1 MSNTQENNT
10 KNNNE
15 KMQPDAVLNTQEIG
29 AVVTITDT
37 LRYQSD
43 PLAVFHTL
51 CADKE
56 NTLLLESA
64 EVDKKHQLKS
74 LLLSDT
80 AVKIVCN
87 GNTVK
92 FSALTKNG
100 ENALAFAKQVLAA
113 HAEITDD
120 VTDEVTSPN
129 KAFTATF
136 SDIVEQL
143 DERSRLLAIN
153 PFQSLRLFSQ
163 LTNTSQ
169 HPFAVFLGGAFAFD
183 MMSMSETLPEVA
195 DGENTCPNFVYYL
208 AETLII
214 IDHEQRSSEVITN
227 QFTGPGYADA
237 KTTALAN
244 INAIKSRLS
253 ADITASFEPKKAS
266 SDINSA
272 TEEKTQSTLTCD
284 INDDAFCQIVND
296 LKENILAGDIFQVVP
311 SRTFSLACSNNL
323 NAYKAL
329 KQSNPSPY
337 MFYLQDSDFCIFG
350 ASPES
355 ALKYQ
360 QSNRQVE
367 IYPIAGTRPRGFNA
381 DGTLSP
387 DLDSR
392 IELDLRL
399 DKKELAEHI
408 MLVDLARNDI
418 ARVSQPG
425 TRHVADL
432 LKVDRYSHVM
442 HLVSRVCGTLE
453 VELDALHAYQ
463 ACMNMGTLSGA
474 PKVKATTL
482 IRQVE
487 GKRRG
492 SYGGAVG
499 YLTGNGDMDTCI
511 VIRSAFV
518 QNNRAQIQAGA
529 GVVFDSDP
537 QSEANE
543 TRQKAQ
549 AVINA
554 IKEAEGK
561 VLVISYQ
568 ESQDTHPSSERQQE
582 TK

>member
-1 MSNTQENNT
+1 MN
-10 KNNNE
+10 KNNQQHESAGNSIDNHL
-15 KMQPDAVLNTQEIG
+15 QLG
-29 AVVTITDT
+29 AVTSFTEH
-37 LRYQSD
+37 LPYQSD

-51 CADKE
+51 CSNEGDNESSDKNGSLKA

-64 EVDKKHQLKS
+64 EIDKKHQLKS
-74 LLLSDT
+74 LLLTDT
-80 AVKIVCN
+80 AVKIVCH
-87 GNTVK
+87 GNSVTYT
-92 FSALTKNG
+92 ALSKNG
-100 ENALAFAKQVLAA
+100 EHALAFAKQQLSTEAVISVSDNANSD
-113 HAEITDD
+113 TQ
-120 VTDEVTSPN
+120 
-129 KAFTATF
+129 AFTATF
-136 SDIVEQL
+136 SDVAEQL
-143 DERSRLLAIN
+143 DERSRLLATN
-153 PFQSLRLFSQ
+153 PFQSLRLFQQ
-163 LTNTSQ
+163 LTNLTG
-169 HPFAVFLGGAFAFD
+169 HPFSVFLGGAFAFD
-183 MMSMSETLPEVA
+183 MMAVSEALPSVD
-195 DGENTCPNFVYYL
+195 DGENTCPDFVFYL
-208 AETLII
+208 AETLIV
-214 IDHEQRSSEVITN
+214 IDHEQQSSEVITN
-227 QFTGPGYADA
+227 IFTGENYSQA
-237 KTTALAN
+237 KSAQIARIEEIKATLAN
-244 INAIKSRLS
+244 NVS
-253 ADITASFEPKKAS
+253 AALVPKTSAQRTATDNLTTDI
-266 SDINSA
+266 
-272 TEEKTQSTLTCD
+272 
-284 INDDAFCQIVND
+284 DDQAYCQIVNN

-311 SRTFSLACSNNL
+311 SRTFSLPCTNTL

-329 KQSNPSPY
+329 KRRNPSPY

-381 DGTLSP
+381 DGSLSP

-453 VELDALHAYQ
+453 HELDALHAYQ

-474 PKVKATTL
+474 PKVKATSL

-499 YLTGNGDMDTCI
+499 YLTGDGDMDTCI

-518 QNNRAQIQAGA
+518 KDNIAQVQAGA

-549 AVINA
+549 AVISAVN
-554 IKEAEGK
+554 EAENK
-561 VLVISYQ
+561 ELIISFNNK
-568 ESQDTHPSSERQQE
+568 EV
-582 TK
+582 K